1 MRQLRATGERNR
13 LRIAE
18 PPQQSRR
25 VFLRL
30 KSPPE
35 GGIWGEVRLVNDAND
50 GDGDNTIGSK
60 PTERKINKLHKRMNN
75 KYSLPKDGGL
85 ISESAPRDI
94 IHRYEK
100 IHTKVYENE
109 YEGVQYVADNIV
121 KAIRMYNEIHC
132 SNEVYEESQPFV
144 LGLTTGRTPLGL
156 YRELVKRHHEGQIS
170 FRNVAVYSL
179 DEFYPIRST
188 EQQSRNYR
196 IHEEFLNHIDILPE
210 NVHIPDGTVPED
222 RVSEYCASYD
232 HSVRRI
238 DLMIIGVGEDGQI
251 GFNEPGSYS
260 RSRTRLVQLTYNTRK
275 IQSGAFFGLEN
286 TPKMAVT
293 MGIDTIMRA
302 NRIILMAWG
311 EEKAHIVQRVVEG
324 EITDQVPASYLQ
336 AHQNIE
342 VVIDENAAQL
352 LTREQTPW
360 MVGPC
365 EWTPK
370 FVRKAVV
377 WLCGVVKKPILKL
390 TYKDYIENSL
400 GELLEQGRAYDQINI
415 DVFNDLQHTI
425 TGWPGGKP
433 NADDSTRP
441 VPSSPFPKRVIVF
454 SPHPDDDVISMG
466 GTFIRLVQQG
476 HDVHVA
482 YETSGNVAVHDD
494 VVLQNIDTARELGYG
509 NHYAEVEKVIA
520 GKRKGEPEPRPLLDL
535 KGAIRRAEARAAVR
549 SFGLNPDTNAHF
561 LNLPFYETGGI
572 KKGQLTE
579 KDIEIIVKLL
589 REIKPHQIYAA
600 GDLAD
605 PHGTH
610 RTCMEAVLGALEVV
624 KDDEWLKECH
634 LWLYRGAWME
644 WDLGMVDMAVPLSPD
659 ELIMKRHAIY
669 RHLSQKDIMPFPG
682 SDPREFWQRAEERT
696 QNTAKL
702 YDQLGMAEYQAIEV
716 FVKMF

>member
-1 MRQLRATGERNR
+1 
-13 LRIAE
+13 
-18 PPQQSRR
+18 
-25 VFLRL
+25 
-30 KSPPE
+30 
-35 GGIWGEVRLVNDAND
+35 
-50 GDGDNTIGSK
+50 
-60 PTERKINKLHKRMNN
+60 MNQ

-85 ISESAPRDI
+85 IAESAPRDI

-100 IHTKVYENE
+100 IRTRVYESE
-109 YEGVQYVADNIV
+109 YDGVQYVADHIV
-121 KAIRMYNEIHC
+121 KAIRSYEETHC
-132 SNEVYEESQPFV
+132 SNGVYDESQPFV

-156 YRELVKRHHEGQIS
+156 YRELVKRHKEGLVS

-179 DEFYPIRST
+179 DEFYPIEASA
-188 EQQSRNYR
+188 QQSRNYR
-196 IHEEFLNHIDILPE
+196 IHEEFLNHIDIQPE
-210 NVHIPDGTVPED
+210 NVHIPDGTVAKE
-222 RVSEYCASYD
+222 RISEYCASYD
-232 HSVRRI
+232 LNVRKI
-238 DLMIIGVGEDGQI
+238 DLMIIGVGGDGQL
-251 GFNEPGSYS
+251 GFNEPGSYAK
-260 RSRTRLVQLTYNTRK
+260 SRTRLVQLTHNSRK
-275 IQSGAFFGLEN
+275 IQSGAFSGLEN
-286 TPKMAVT
+286 TPKMAIT

-302 NRIILMAWG
+302 DRIILMAWG
-311 EEKAHIVQRVVEG
+311 EDKAHIVQRIVEG
-324 EITDQVPASYLQ
+324 EISAQVPASHLQ
-336 AHQNIE
+336 AHADIE
-342 VVIDENAAQL
+342 VVIDQNAAQL

-360 MVGPC
+360 LVGPC
-365 EWTPK
+365 NWTPK

-400 GELLEQGRAYDQINI
+400 GELLEQGRTYDQINI

-433 NADDSTRP
+433 NADDTTRP
-441 VPSSPFPKRVIVF
+441 VASKPFPKRVLIF

-482 YETSGNVAVHDD
+482 YETSGNVAMADD
-494 VVLQNIDTARELGYG
+494 VVLQNLDTARELGLG
-509 NHYAEVEKVIA
+509 DHYAEAERIIA
-520 GKRKGEPEPRPLLDL
+520 GKKAGEPEPRPLLDM
-535 KGAIRRAEARAAVR
+535 KGSIRRAEARAAVR

-579 KDIEIIVKLL
+579 KDIDIIVKLL
-589 REIKPHQIYAA
+589 REIKPDQIYAA

-610 RTCMEAVLGALEVV
+610 RTCMEAVLAALEVV
-624 KDDEWLKECH
+624 QQDEWMKHCH

-644 WDLGMVDMAVPLSPD
+644 WELGMVDMAVPLSPD
-659 ELIMKRHAIY
+659 ELIKKRHAIY

-682 SDPREFWQRAEERT
+682 DDPREFWQRAEERT